1 MRQTETARLILRAPL
16 ESDTEALLAIR
27 NSGFVQRYNAMEIV
41 GAERL
46 RRQIE
51 KDIENGTAIH
61 LVRKADNRL
70 IGGIWMAEDDVRYD
84 VKVRSLSYYLAE
96 EYARQGYMKEA
107 LGAVIDALFREDPA
121 LELVSARVFRGNAA
135 SERLLLSLGFT
146 YEGCIRRCVRDKR
159 GVVHDDMQFSLL
171 REEWRPKT

>member
-1 MRQTETARLILRAPL
+1 MQQTETARLVLRPPL
-16 ESDTEALLAIR
+16 ESDTQALLAIR
-27 NSGFVQRYNAMEIV
+27 NSDFVQKYNAMEIIS
-41 GAERL
+41 AERL
-46 RRQIE
+46 YRQIE
-51 KDIENGTAIH
+51 KDIENGTAVH

-84 VKVRSLSYYLAE
+84 VKAWSLSYYLAE
-96 EYARQGYMKEA
+96 ETAWQGYMKEA
-107 LGAVIDALFREDPA
+107 LGAVIDTLFREDPA
-121 LELVSARVFRGNAA
+121 LELVSARVFRGNAS

-159 GVVHDDMQFSLL
+159 GMVHDDMQFSLL